1 MSLIIKSGENKK
13 QTNKQAYTWAACIM
27 VSVFLVSIAV
37 PFLGNKKEKT
47 GQDYKER
54 AYDLAQLPFSND
66 EATDALLFSDKYQ
79 DIGKKDLIG
88 TLFSKQDKEKR
99 KQDDKVNGVPAAPDP
114 EYKAAEIQKENL
126 AKRNAAAE
134 ERRAAASVPNVPT
147 STGSLRAGGM
157 VSASGATS
165 GVSANIW
172 RSDDKERE
180 SGGSRGGSSSGMD
193 GNKAQLLASI
203 KSGRGTGFV
212 DATMQS
218 SAAAKNKN
226 AEGAAAGAINA
237 FQKGASDNKA
247 EATTDLEKKAEE
259 LAIDPAALNEK
270 LAGNTIP
277 ALEDSV
283 KDKLEKKKQEID
295 KGGCANGIAS
305 SWKCL
310 TSFILEKGVSM
321 VASAG
326 QSALQNKWG
335 GDTGGVPKGYEVGK
349 DASGNPTLIKK

>member
-13 QTNKQAYTWAACIM
+13 QTNKQAYTWAACIL

-37 PFLGNKKEKT
+37 PFLGAKKEKT

-88 TLFSKQDKEKR
+88 TLFSKEDKEKR
-99 KQDDKVNGVPAAPDP
+99 KQEDKVSGVPAAPDP
-114 EYKAAEIQKENL
+114 EYKAAEIQKENIE
-126 AKRNAAAE
+126 RRRAATE
-134 ERRAAASVPNVPT
+134 ERRAQASAPNVPT

-157 VSASGATS
+157 VSGGGVTS

-180 SGGSRGGSSSGMD
+180 SGSADRGGSGFD

-218 SAAAKNKN
+218 GAAAKNKN

-237 FQKGASDNKA
+237 FQKGAGDKKSEA
-247 EATTDLEKKAEE
+247 ETDLEKKAEG
-259 LAIDPAALNEK
+259 LAVDPAALEEK
-270 LAGNTIP
+270 LAANTIP

-283 KDKLEKKKQEID
+283 KDKLEQKKNEID

-305 SWKCL
+305 SWKCFG
-310 TSFILEKGVSM
+310 SFILEKGLTM
-321 VASAG
+321 VTSAG
-326 QSALQNKWG
+326 QAALTNKWG
-335 GDTGGVPKGYEVGK
+335 GKTETPKTETPK
-349 DASGNPTLIKK
+349 T

>member
-13 QTNKQAYTWAACIM
+13 QTNKQAYTWAACIL

-37 PFLGNKKEKT
+37 PLMGTKKEQS

-88 TLFSKQDKEKR
+88 TLFSKEDKEKR
-99 KQDDKVNGVPAAPDP
+99 QQEDKVSGVPAAPDA
-114 EYKAAEIQKENL
+114 EYKEAEIQKENI
-126 AKRNAAAE
+126 ARRRAAVE
-134 ERRAAASVPNVPT
+134 ERRAAASAPNVPT

-157 VSASGATS
+157 VSGGGGSS

-172 RSDDKERE
+172 RSDDKDRE
-180 SGGSRGGSSSGMD
+180 SGSAARGGSGFD

-212 DATMQS
+212 DATLQS
-218 SAAAKNKN
+218 GAAAKNKN

-237 FQKGASDNKA
+237 FQKGAGDKKA
-247 EATTDLEKKAEE
+247 EAETDLEKKAEG
-259 LAIDPAALNEK
+259 LAIDPAALEEK

-283 KDKLEKKKQEID
+283 KDKLEQKKNELD
-295 KGGCANGIAS
+295 KGGCPNGIAS
-305 SWKCL
+305 SWKCFG
-310 TSFILEKGVSM
+310 SFILERGLTM
-321 VASAG
+321 VTSAG
-326 QSALQNKWG
+326 QSALTNKWG
-335 GDTGGVPKGYEVGK
+335 GSSSTPKTETPK
-349 DASGNPTLIKK
+349 S